1 MNLQAPKV
9 GLEEINEKLDRILAY
24 QRAATIWGALKGF
37 VWLGLVILLVI
48 LPLYYAYDFVQN
60 PAAYIDLTQFKDF
73 QNTIQEMMKQVK

>member
-1 MNLQAPKV
+1 MSSPIQPS
-9 GLEEINEKLDRILAY
+9 LEEINEKLDRILAH

-37 VWLGLVILLVI
+37 VWLGMIVLLVI

-60 PAAYIDLTQFKDF
+60 PAQYIDLTQFKDF